1 MFLFKKLSNPPK
13 DNSKTENQIKFIKGF
28 TWNFILKISV
38 SDILLIVKYVSEN
51 KPDFMEASYVIVIG
65 LS

>member
-28 TWNFILKISV
+28 TWNLILNISV

-51 KPDFMEASYVIVIG
+51 KLESIEAS
-65 LS
+65 